1 VWSAL
6 RNRDTV
12 NMIGWPIMSA
22 KPQYP
27 SDHEPHIEVRP
38 ALGRFDDFAVVVGTQ
53 RPDAGGCW
61 CMAYRDSSVAGPERP
76 DHMRRECANDPG
88 PGVLVYVD
96 DVVAGW
102 CSIAPR
108 TSYRRLLNSRT
119 IPILDDHDAWIAVC
133 FVVRGGYRKHG
144 LMHHLL
150 AGAVGHAAS
159 HGAEVVEG
167 YPVEVGGGRVDGIS
181 GYVGTV
187 DLFERAGFERA
198 APTTSRSGGQPR
210 WVMRKT
216 LR

>member
-1 VWSAL
+1 MRFML
-6 RNRDTV
+6 
-12 NMIGWPIMSA
+12 A
-22 KPQYP
+22 KPRYP
-27 SDHEPHIEVRP
+27 TDHDPRIEVLP
-38 ALGRFDDFAVVVGTQ
+38 ALGRFADFAAVVGTQ
-53 RPDAGGCW
+53 RADARGCW
-61 CMAYRDSSVAGPERP
+61 CMAYRDSRTAGPERP
-76 DHMRRECANDPG
+76 DYMRRECATDPG

-119 IPILDDHDAWIAVC
+119 IPILDDRNAWIAVC
-133 FVVRGGYRKHG
+133 FVVRSGYRKHG

-150 AGAVGHAAS
+150 AGAVEHATG

-167 YPVEVGGGRVDGIS
+167 YPVDGAGGRVDGIS

-187 DLFERAGFERA
+187 GLFERAGFERA
-198 APTTSRSGGQPR
+198 APTTGHYGGQPR

-216 LR
+216 IS